1 MVKQVNRENIGSSMK
16 KRSLRYAGDK
26 AVRAV
31 LERYACPT
39 SFHVVRTRLLGNI
52 ATPKLDASPLRAIES
67 CWEGE
72 LPEFDNVGA
81 ANELFES
88 LMGLWNEL
96 ARHQS
101 ATKPFRLTR
110 MEAKPDTDD
119 IRRLCRTRTEE
130 LEGFIDGLFGD
141 AELMDLPEWANEALD
156 NLGQVHT
163 KTRGIIDLLER
174 ESALPASEGDLRG
187 ILKEVGELS
196 HIAEKE
202 LHAVMLACKRAR
214 QQTLSTIAVGKP
226 TVH

>member
-1 MVKQVNRENIGSSMK
+1 MK

-26 AVRAV
+26 AVRAL

-52 ATPKLDASPLRAIES
+52 ATPRLDASPLRAIES

-72 LPEFDNVGA
+72 LPGFDNVGA
-81 ANELFES
+81 ASELFES

-141 AELMDLPEWANEALD
+141 AELMDLPERANEALD
-156 NLGQVHT
+156 NLGRIYAM
-163 KTRGIIDLLER
+163 TRGIIDILER
-174 ESALPASEGDLRG
+174 ESASERDLRG
-187 ILKEVGELS
+187 ILKDVGELS